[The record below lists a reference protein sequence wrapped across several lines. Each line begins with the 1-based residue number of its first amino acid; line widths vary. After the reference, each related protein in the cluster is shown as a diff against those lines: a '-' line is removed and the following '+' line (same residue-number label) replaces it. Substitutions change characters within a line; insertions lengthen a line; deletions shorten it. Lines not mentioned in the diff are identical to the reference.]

1 MDDVHQ
7 FYQNIPTYYY
17 LPDPL
22 PLKYVN
28 FNYTERP
35 NLPQDSNLIY
45 EVNLTLPIATPKE
58 LSIAARALRK
68 FYYFHTIPDE
78 WIDIPKKKTSETT
91 SDNRQ
96 IPNNNEDLNNILK
109 TKEPAT
115 NIQFPITDQSYIPQ
129 AIEIIKQHFDCNNIS
144 NFLFAVNN
152 LPPPQ

>member
-1 MDDVHQ
+1 
-7 FYQNIPTYYY
+7 
-17 LPDPL
+17 
-22 PLKYVN
+22 
-28 FNYTERP
+28 
-35 NLPQDSNLIY
+35 
-45 EVNLTLPIATPKE
+45 

-109 TKEPAT
+109 TKEPST

-129 AIEIIKQHFDCNNIS
+129 AIEIIRQYFDCNNIP
-144 NFLFAVNN
+144 NFLFAVND